1 MRRLLR
7 SFPIAAPFFLI
18 GCAAAIPPA
27 PSLRPEPQGRA
38 PGVYTEKL
46 KVGDLDRSYLLIVP
60 DAVKDGKSHPVYV
73 GLHGVT
79 SNANQFVAYTE
90 AKRYAEQEGAIFVVP
105 NGSGGLSGWNVGWI
119 DLSGSGADDVGFVR
133 TILDRTEAEF
143 KIDRDRLYVYGHSNG
158 AFLANLVAA
167 KLGDR
172 IAAFASVAGTT
183 GLKGGAGI
191 PDPVAPVSALF
202 IHGRADPI
210 VSFDGTVK
218 AMLVGKPAP
227 EVALWWAKRNGCDTL
242 KVKETDLAAGKAADT
257 LYTGGKNGTA
267 VELIAS
273 KSGTHDFPGAPLR
286 GGRESLSGL
295 VAMDEIV
302 RFFRAHPRQGR

>member
-1 MRRLLR
+1 MRLSPR
-7 SFPIAAPFFLI
+7 SFLLLAPFALI
-18 GCAAAIPPA
+18 GCATAIIPA
-27 PSLRPEPQGRA
+27 LETQGRA
-38 PGVYTEKL
+38 PGTYTEKL
-46 KVGDLDRSYLLIVP
+46 KFGGLDRSYLLIVP
-60 DAVKDGKSHPVYV
+60 DAVKDGKPHPVYLA
-73 GLHGVT
+73 LHGVT
-79 SNANQFVAYTE
+79 SNAPQFAAYTE
-90 AKRYAEQEGAIFVVP
+90 ARKYAEKEGAIFVVP

-119 DLSGSGADDVGFVR
+119 DLSGSGADDVGYVR
-133 TILDRTEAEF
+133 TILDKTEGEF
-143 KIDRDRLYVYGHSNG
+143 KTDKDRVFVYGHSNG

-202 IHGRADPI
+202 IHGKADPV

-227 EVALWWAKRNGCDTL
+227 EVALWWAKENGCDTL
-242 KVKETDLAAGKAADT
+242 KAKATDLADGKVADT
-257 LYTGGKNGTA
+257 LYTGGKRGTV
-267 VELIAS
+267 VELIAT
-273 KSGTHDFPGAPLR
+273 KNGTHDFPGAPLR

-295 VAMDEIV
+295 VAMDEIT
-302 RFFRAHPRQGR
+302 RFFRAHPRRK